1 MGDNRRTTR
10 IAVGRD
16 TQIEHDG
23 NCYDVRITD
32 ISYGGVQVMTDVDI
46 PLEAE
51 VKLIDADM
59 GELDG
64 LVVRKFEGG
73 FAVAARPGKSMA
85 TYALKAITLDM
96 VRK

>member
-1 MGDNRRTTR
+1 MSENRRTTR

-16 TQIEHDG
+16 TQIQYDG
-23 NCYDVRITD
+23 QCFDVRITD

-46 PLEAE
+46 PIESE

-59 GELDG
+59 GDLEG

-73 FAVAARPGKSMA
+73 FAVAARPGESMA

-96 VRK
+96 VKK

>member
-1 MGDNRRTTR
+1 MGDSRRTTR

-23 NCYDVRITD
+23 QNYDVRITD

-46 PLEAE
+46 PVESE
-51 VKLIDADM
+51 VKLIDAEM
-59 GELDG
+59 GELEG
-64 LVVRKFEGG
+64 LVVRKFDGG
-73 FAVAARPGKSMA
+73 FAVAARPGESMA

-96 VRK
+96 VKK